1 VALRRVLV
9 VDDDADLRQSV
20 RMTLA
25 KAGYEVIVAEDGEKG
40 IAAIRSGDN
49 PSKVDLVACDLYMP
63 KVGGVEAI
71 TYFRSHLPSVPVI
84 AMTGSQD
91 ISSAEYLFKQG
102 IVEFILKPFGP
113 SELLAAV
120 EKALPS
126 R

>member
-1 VALRRVLV
+1 MALRRILV

-25 KAGYEVIVAEDGEKG
+25 KAGYEVIVAEDGEKA
-40 IAAIRSGDN
+40 IAAVQAGDN
-49 PSKVDLVACDLYMP
+49 PRKADLIICDLYMP

-91 ISSAEYLFKQG
+91 ISSAQYLFKQG
-102 IVEFILKPFGP
+102 IVEFLLKPFGP

-120 EKALPS
+120 EKAFKD

>member
-1 VALRRVLV
+1 MALRRVLV